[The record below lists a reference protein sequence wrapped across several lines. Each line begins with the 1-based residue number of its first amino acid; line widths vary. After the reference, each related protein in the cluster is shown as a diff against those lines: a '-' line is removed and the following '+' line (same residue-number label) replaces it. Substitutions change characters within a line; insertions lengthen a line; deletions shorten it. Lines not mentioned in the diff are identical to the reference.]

1 MKRGDPCD
9 YKAEVARLREG
20 FDRMNRQTAGLWEF
34 MVRERLI
41 DAKLAEE
48 GGPASDHAS
57 RGRLTICEVAERV
70 MSGLQAEAKTLRET
84 EAAACDAYYTK
95 DAELAACET
104 EVARL
109 RAFAEKVPHVPDVAD
124 CA

>member
-48 GGPASDHAS
+48 AGPASDDES
-57 RGRLTICEVAERV
+57 RGRLSICEVAEKV
-70 MSGLQAEAKTLRET
+70 M
-84 EAAACDAYYTK
+84 
-95 DAELAACET
+95 
-104 EVARL
+104 ARL
-109 RAFAEKVPHVPDVAD
+109 RAFAEKTEGEK
-124 CA
+124 